1 MRTRLIIVFLVP
13 LGAVL
18 LVLGGAYAWTATRSI
33 QQQFY
38 TEQLGDLSYF
48 VTSARQALR
57 AGNSAVVAREADRYQ
72 ELYGTEVVVID
83 RSGEVWAHGG
93 TGQVVLDDAARAQAR
108 LALSGRRSD
117 LPQAVVPWSV
127 GDAVMVEP
135 VFDDGDVI
143 GAVLISASADDS
155 RAEIIGHWIVLA
167 VTAVLATLLGV
178 VVVGRLAHWVLRPVH
193 RLDNAMEAIERG
205 DIEARIADDTGPPE
219 LRRMIRVFNSMADE
233 IEHALTR
240 QQEFAQ
246 NASHELRNPLG
257 ALLVRVESLATGL
270 DASWEDDIEATREE
284 GRRMTRILDTL
295 LRVAQSG
302 QGSEHLG
309 NVDLVALVHRRV
321 EAWADVATAKGVRL
335 VASAD
340 AAVTAVADTTVLE
353 AALDAVIDNAVKF
366 SPPGA
371 SVEVSASAEGEHGV
385 LTVRDHGPGLA
396 DDERAHAS
404 DRFWRSAGAQNV
416 AGSGLGLAI
425 ATDLLRSVHGELD
438 VAAAPGGGLQVR
450 LRVQSAPALGSE
462 VSS

>member
-1 MRTRLIIVFLVP
+1 MRRRLIIVFLVP

-38 TEQLGDLSYF
+38 AEQLGDLSYF

-57 AGNSAVVAREADRYQ
+57 SGDAEVVAREAERYEQ
-72 ELYGTEVVVID
+72 LYGTEVVVID
-83 RSGEVWAHGG
+83 RSGEVWAYGG
-93 TGQVVLDDAARAQAR
+93 DEQIVLDEGARAQAR

-117 LPQAVVPWSV
+117 LPQPVVPWTA
-127 GDAVMVEP
+127 GNAVMVEP

-143 GAVLISASADDS
+143 GAVLISASADEP
-155 RAEIIGHWIVLA
+155 RAQIVGHWILLA

-193 RLDNAMEAIERG
+193 RLDSAMEAIEQG
-205 DIEARIADDTGPPE
+205 DIEARIADHTGPPE
-219 LRRMIRVFNSMADE
+219 LRRMIRIFNSMADE

-270 DASWEDDIEATREE
+270 DASWDADIEATREE

-295 LRVAQSG
+295 LRVAGSG
-302 QGSEHLG
+302 QGASALAR
-309 NVDLVALVHRRV
+309 VDLVALLQRRGD
-321 EAWADVATAKGVRL
+321 AWQDVATAAGVRL
-335 VASAD
+335 VVSGEAYVR
-340 AAVTAVADTTVLE
+340 AVTDATIVE

-366 SPPGA
+366 APPGT
-371 SVEVSASAEGEHGV
+371 SVELSVRDEDGDGV
-385 LTVRDHGPGLA
+385 LTVRDHGPGL
-396 DDERAHAS
+396 DEHELAHAS
-404 DRFWRSAGAQNV
+404 DRFWRSPGAQNV
-416 AGSGLGLAI
+416 TGSGLGLAI
-425 ATDLLRSVHGELD
+425 ATDLLRSVRGELE
-438 VAAAPGGGLQVR
+438 VAAAPGGGLRVGLR
-450 LRVQSAPALGSE
+450 LRGSGE
-462 VSS
+462 RA